1 MENELW
7 MSVYNEDYLIALE
20 YTMPHKSS
28 YLFFY
33 SLQKKPTMMFNL
45 NVRYHNGNV
54 MWSL

>member
-1 MENELW
+1 

-33 SLQKKPTMMFNL
+33 SLQKKTCAIIMERHVESINSAL
-45 NVRYHNGNV
+45 
-54 MWSL
+54 S

>member
-1 MENELW
+1 

-33 SLQKKPTMMFNL
+33 SLQKNPMMILNL
-45 NVRYHNGNV
+45 NVRCHNGNV